1 MLAFVIARDEKGRR
15 ITSGVARGPLRTI
28 EPDYVPP
35 YGRERKGWAGAGT
48 PSCGFEPQ
56 TTRLTVGG
64 STGLSY
70 DGPRGHTSGLLK

>member
-1 MLAFVIARDEKGRR
+1 MSSAEKSAHEV
-15 ITSGVARGPLRTI
+15 TTVAW
-28 EPDYVPP
+28 E
-35 YGRERKGWAGAGT
+35 GA

-70 DGPRGHTSGLLK
+70 DGLRAIQAEY